1 LVFRTLIRN
10 FAENKIYC
18 PMTTAQLNAD
28 IQQSLGIIADDE
40 GLMTRAARYLRRLAK
55 ELAHEPTE
63 MTEEEFFARVDMA
76 PTRKSPSPNARRIV
90 Y

>member
-1 LVFRTLIRN
+1 
-10 FAENKIYC
+10 
-18 PMTTAQLNAD
+18 MTTAQLNAD

-76 PTRKSPSPNARRIV
+76 IEQAQQGKVHRQMPGESFTEFRARIGR
-90 Y
+90 

>member
-1 LVFRTLIRN
+1 
-10 FAENKIYC
+10 
-18 PMTTAQLNAD
+18 MTTAQLNAD

-55 ELAHEPTE
+55 ELADDPTE

-76 PTRKSPSPNARRIV
+76 IEQTQQGKVHRQMPGESFTEFRARIGR
-90 Y
+90 